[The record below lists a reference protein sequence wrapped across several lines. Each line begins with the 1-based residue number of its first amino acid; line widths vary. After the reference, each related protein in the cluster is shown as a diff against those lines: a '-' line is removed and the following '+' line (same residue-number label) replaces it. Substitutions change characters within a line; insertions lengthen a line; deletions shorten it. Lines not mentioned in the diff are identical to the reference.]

1 MVILLMSLMG
11 YARSSSRVHWHIYG
25 VMRDTSE
32 YAFSPALGYA
42 AAFMSLN
49 TFVYCLLVAFI
60 FWVATLGDKAKAQQS
75 KAALSGVPGGTPA
88 MAGGAPSSAERI
100 EPGILENHK

>member
-1 MVILLMSLMG
+1 VLNAVMVILLMSLMG

-25 VMRDTSE
+25 VMRDTSD

-60 FWVATLGDKAKAQQS
+60 FWVATLGDKAKAQQT
-75 KAALSGVPGGTPA
+75 KVVDVPGGAPV
-88 MAGGAPSSAERI
+88 MAGGAPSTAEK
-100 EPGILENHK
+100 N